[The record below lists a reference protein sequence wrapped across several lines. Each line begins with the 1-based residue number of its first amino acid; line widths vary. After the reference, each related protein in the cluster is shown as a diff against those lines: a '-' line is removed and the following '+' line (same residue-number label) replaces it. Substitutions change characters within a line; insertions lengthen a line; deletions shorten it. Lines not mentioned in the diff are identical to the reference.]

1 MLAMSAGSTTSAPSD
16 PTDARLNTSQELQ
29 QSPPP
34 PPPPKDSPLRSEG
47 KSPRSQSDLSSPPP
61 PPPVLSVS
69 TPEDPFPRRI
79 KSKSSLRSVRSF
91 GSSLNDEDPSDET
104 PEQPGSD
111 KSLIR
116 PSILRRL
123 SPGLAARVKLLDG
136 SHSKTAANSRNPG
149 AVGRIP
155 EEHIKEL
162 DTLHQ
167 NLSAS
172 IKVEKK
178 GRSWNGL
185 HFIGKDRKHQGGS
198 DLLEVI
204 EPELLEVPSP
214 EALES
219 LELEREA
226 LDEPTQLPS
235 ETDAQLLENAVSEAS
250 EAEPVEPEPVD
261 PTDTAELEQ
270 TVETGDT
277 VESPAEQENNAS
289 PTAMSVAEPLPAP
302 TLPSPVQQIPE
313 SLPEPEPESEPEHEP
328 TDFEKYIQRTS
339 EKENDNPPPPPP
351 KDSPPES
358 DNNSNYFRPSS
369 LGRADS
375 IFSFSRASFSNQ
387 LSQLTSISL
396 PQASSLASSIAAIP
410 NAPLAVKS
418 LTGAADQIQI
428 WIKKATSVLEGLD
441 ADDDVEW
448 AAAGGREGLDDVDKA
463 ITTFEGL
470 INVYVKAI
478 EDVQT
483 RQDIESVDPESLKT
497 IVTQMD
503 FIIQHW
509 THIKSRLRAVKS
521 QVELAMEWE
530 ELWNNIL
537 GDVGAEV
544 GNLTQLIFQMEEKRH
559 LVMSGSQSPGNGGV
573 DINELE
579 TIVEE
584 TPGGGP
590 RASKRLSVEPIF
602 SVPPALDT
610 PIIQTP
616 QEDNFHGDLIGLFAR
631 IQPLRAS
638 LDFLPMRLS
647 MFQSRAES
655 VFPSAC
661 QDLQQG
667 IERLEGRYKMLEKEA
682 EDLRKELSEDRWI
695 LVFRNAGSQAQKM
708 FQSVERSIS
717 KLQEALESGA
727 IFNNPA
733 GLAKRIE
740 SYEAK
745 KQHYVAAIE
754 RVVSITHKGVN
765 DRLTLNGET
774 LTLLADMTSKLDALK
789 ASIKV
794 MDASLEDVHVARSQQ
809 LRDSISSIVT
819 MDSPATGSVADTP
832 GSSPA
837 SSVVMTPGNRKG
849 ASTPL
854 GTSSRRGSSVSSAAR
869 TTMSKVR
876 RYSGLPQATAT
887 LTGKKSAIPK
897 PSLGA
902 ASPTK
907 TNGAA
912 TPTPA
917 SRKPP
922 TRPAAPPIP
931 NRPRWNL
938 STNTNDL
945 DTGHYNKTTPFRK
958 TPAHGTATNGRTSR
972 PASTLPFSRTR
983 RDLSASPAPSAGR
996 SSSRVSS
1003 RLASRSPAPP
1013 PSPSPGSSLLD
1024 PPPYSKLRRPA
1035 GLDNTPRNR
1044 QSFAGTP
1051 FSRSVSQQHS
1061 NGLLSPTK
1069 AERPGT
1075 ALGHSGSRRISLLP
1089 LPKGRTG
1096 RDSAAGTRSKL
1107 GDRPPWR

>member
-1 MLAMSAGSTTSAPSD
+1 MLAMFAGSTTSD
-16 PTDARLNTSQELQ
+16 PTDPGLNTSQELQ
-29 QSPPP
+29 NPEQQQPQSPPPHEPEFSSPPP
-34 PPPPKDSPLRSEG
+34 PPPPA
-47 KSPRSQSDLSSPPP
+47 
-61 PPPVLSVS
+61 LSVS
-69 TPEDPFPRRI
+69 TPDDSFTRRL

-136 SHSKTAANSRNPG
+136 SHTKSPANSRSPG

-167 NLSAS
+167 NLSTS
-172 IKVEKK
+172 IKVERK
-178 GRSWNGL
+178 GRSWNAL
-185 HFIGKDRKHQGGS
+185 HLIGKDKKHQGGSS

-204 EPELLEVPSP
+204 EPEFLDVPST
-214 EALES
+214 ES
-219 LELEREA
+219 LEREA
-226 LDEPTQLPS
+226 LDEPTLLPS
-235 ETDAQLLENAVSEAS
+235 ETDAQLVEHAA
-250 EAEPVEPEPVD
+250 AESPVAESVEPVD
-261 PTDTAELEQ
+261 AVDTTNTIETTE
-270 TVETGDT
+270 TWNPVET
-277 VESPAEQENNAS
+277 SPAEPEVQ
-289 PTAMSVAEPLPAP
+289 PPAMSVAEPLPAS
-302 TLPSPVQQIPE
+302 TLPAPVESIPE
-313 SLPEPEPESEPEHEP
+313 TEPEPEPATQEP
-328 TDFEKYIQRTS
+328 TDFEKYIQSTS
-339 EKENDNPPPPPP
+339 EKDSDNPPPPPP

-358 DNNSNYFRPSS
+358 DSNSAYFRPSS
-369 LGRADS
+369 LHRADS

-410 NAPLAVKS
+410 TAPSAVKS

-448 AAAGGREGLDDVDKA
+448 AAAGGRDGLDDVDNA
-463 ITTFEGL
+463 IMTFEGL

-478 EDVQT
+478 EDVQL
-483 RQDIESVDPESLKT
+483 RPDIENVASESLKT

-509 THIKSRLRAVKS
+509 TQIKSRLRSVKS

-544 GNLTQLIFQMEEKRH
+544 GNLAQLIFQMEEKRH
-559 LVMSGSQSPGNGGV
+559 LVMEGSQSPGSTGGV

-584 TPGGGP
+584 TPGGN

-602 SVPPALDT
+602 NVPPTLDT
-610 PIIQTP
+610 PIIHTP

-647 MFQSRAES
+647 MFQARADA

-667 IERLEGRYKMLEKEA
+667 IERLEGRYKMLEMEA

-695 LVFRNAGSQAQKM
+695 LVFRNAGGQAQKM
-708 FQSVERSIS
+708 FQSVERSIA

-727 IFNNPA
+727 VFNNPA

-754 RVVSITHKGVN
+754 RVVSIIQKGVK

-774 LTLLADMTSKLDALK
+774 LTLLSDMTSRLDALK

-794 MDASLEDVHVARSQQ
+794 MDASLDDVHVARSQH

-819 MDSPATGSVADTP
+819 MDSPATGSVVDTP

-837 SSVVMTPGNRKG
+837 SSVVMTPANPRKG
-849 ASTPL
+849 ASTPI
-854 GTSSRRGSSVSSAAR
+854 GSSRRGSSVSSAAR

-887 LTGKKSAIPK
+887 LTGKKSALPK
-897 PSLGA
+897 PSFGG
-902 ASPTK
+902 SPTK
-907 TNGAA
+907 NGST
-912 TPTPA
+912 TPTPVG
-917 SRKPP
+917 RKPVA
-922 TRPAAPPIP
+922 RPAAPPIP
-931 NRPRWNL
+931 NRPRWNIA
-938 STNTNDL
+938 TNTTDL
-945 DTGHYNKTTPFRK
+945 DQYKTTPFRK
-958 TPAHGTATNGRTSR
+958 SSAPNPTINGRTPR
-972 PASTLPFSRTR
+972 PSSTLPFSRSTR

-996 SSSRVSS
+996 SVSRVSS
-1003 RLASRSPAPP
+1003 RLTSRSPAPP

-1035 GLDNTPRNR
+1035 GTEHMVNTPRNR

-1051 FSRSVSQQHS
+1051 FNRSVSQQYS

-1069 AERPGT
+1069 ADRPGT

-1089 LPKGRTG
+1089 LPKGRSG
-1096 RDSAAGTRSKL
+1096 RDSAAENRSKL
-1107 GDRPPWR
+1107 PERPRWR